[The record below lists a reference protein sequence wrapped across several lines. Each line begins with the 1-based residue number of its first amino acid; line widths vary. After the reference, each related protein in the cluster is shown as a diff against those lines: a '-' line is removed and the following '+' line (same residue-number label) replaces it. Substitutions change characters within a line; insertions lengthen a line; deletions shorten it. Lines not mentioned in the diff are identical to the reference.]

1 MSNDEQGSRVNS
13 DDVSPS
19 TRATQTSGTRTQ
31 LLNTLDRISDGFV
44 ALDRDWHYTYV
55 NSAGAKMLQRD
66 TPQDLI
72 GKHIWTEYPEG
83 VGQPFQFA
91 YEKALQTQEPVVF
104 EEFYEPWDLWF
115 ENRVY
120 PSPDGLTVYFSDI
133 TIRKKSEIALKQT
146 ATLFAY
152 TSDGIAL
159 TDSRSNIIR
168 VNPAF
173 TTITGLTPAEVEG
186 QSIRL
191 LGDMLEGDC
200 SWSEVLEHAK
210 WSGEIIGKRKGG
222 GAYEQW
228 LTKINVNDAVAE
240 YSESVWIFSDISQDR
255 LNRRIEKQLL
265 EAQNLEVIGRL
276 TGGVAHD
283 FNNLLAA
290 VLGNLELLKMSSD
303 DTQRADLVETAIDA
317 TMRGADLTSNMLSF
331 ARRAR
336 LTPAVLN
343 LNDIVVQTKRWIERT
358 LPANIALRTSIPE
371 QLWKVNADRAST
383 ESALLNLILNARD
396 AMPDGGEITIECA
409 NVALDAN
416 SVGQTINEVSPGSY
430 VMLAVSDTG
439 TGIAQ
444 EIIDNIFDPFF
455 TTKPTGMGTG
465 LGLSMVQGFM
475 KQSSGTV
482 SAYSEGGVGT
492 SIKLYWPACKEEV
505 SERLAHSAAVERRDT
520 LNRRILVAEDSSDVL
535 KVVVNALEGAGY
547 EICSAKSGDIARKIF
562 DSGVPIDLLLTDIVM
577 PGELQGPELAKT
589 LRAIK
594 PDLPVVFMT
603 GYANEAAIHGNGLRP
618 EDICLSKPVRL
629 AELISAIEKSFEHS

>member
-222 GAYEQW
+222 GAYEQ
-228 LTKINVNDAVAE
+228 
-240 YSESVWIFSDISQDR
+240 
-255 LNRRIEKQLL
+255 
-265 EAQNLEVIGRL
+265 
-276 TGGVAHD
+276 
-283 FNNLLAA
+283 
-290 VLGNLELLKMSSD
+290 
-303 DTQRADLVETAIDA
+303 
-317 TMRGADLTSNMLSF
+317 
-331 ARRAR
+331 
-336 LTPAVLN
+336 
-343 LNDIVVQTKRWIERT
+343 
-358 LPANIALRTSIPE
+358 
-371 QLWKVNADRAST
+371 
-383 ESALLNLILNARD
+383 
-396 AMPDGGEITIECA
+396 
-409 NVALDAN
+409 
-416 SVGQTINEVSPGSY
+416 
-430 VMLAVSDTG
+430 
-439 TGIAQ
+439 
-444 EIIDNIFDPFF
+444 
-455 TTKPTGMGTG
+455 
-465 LGLSMVQGFM
+465 
-475 KQSSGTV
+475 
-482 SAYSEGGVGT
+482 
-492 SIKLYWPACKEEV
+492 
-505 SERLAHSAAVERRDT
+505 
-520 LNRRILVAEDSSDVL
+520 
-535 KVVVNALEGAGY
+535 
-547 EICSAKSGDIARKIF
+547 
-562 DSGVPIDLLLTDIVM
+562 
-577 PGELQGPELAKT
+577 
-589 LRAIK
+589 
-594 PDLPVVFMT
+594 
-603 GYANEAAIHGNGLRP
+603 
-618 EDICLSKPVRL
+618 
-629 AELISAIEKSFEHS
+629 